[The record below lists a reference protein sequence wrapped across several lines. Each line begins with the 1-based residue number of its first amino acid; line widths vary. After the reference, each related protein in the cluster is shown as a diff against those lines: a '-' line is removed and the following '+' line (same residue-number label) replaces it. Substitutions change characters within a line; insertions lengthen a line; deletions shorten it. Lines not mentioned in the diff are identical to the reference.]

1 MKKSEFTDKIKAIGT
16 CEDEVQ
22 RRTLLAEL
30 EEDAA
35 KDYDELERLGT
46 ENQTLTTANE
56 SLRDANMKLFL
67 RVGETKTE
75 EQRKK
80 DETGIED
87 REKEK
92 KKFSDLFDEKGEFK

>member
-22 RRTLLAEL
+22 RRALLAEL

-46 ENQTLTTANE
+46 ENQTLTQANE
-56 SLRDANMKLFL
+56 GLRDANMKLFL

-87 REKEK
+87 QEKEK
-92 KKFSDLFDEKGEFK
+92 KKFSDLFDEKGELK

>member
-1 MKKSEFTDKIKAIGT
+1 MKKSEFTDKIREIGT

-67 RVGETKTE
+67 RVGESKSDD
-75 EQRKK
+75 QRKK
-80 DETGIED
+80 DETGIET
-87 REKEK
+87 EK
-92 KKFSDLFDEKGEFK
+92 KDKRKFDDLFDEKGEIK

>member
-1 MKKSEFTDKIKAIGT
+1 MKKSEFTEKIKAIGT
-16 CEDEVQ
+16 CEDDVQ

-56 SLRDANMKLFL
+56 GLRDANMKLFL
-67 RVGETKTE
+67 RVGESKTE

-80 DETGIED
+80 DETGIET
-87 REKEK
+87 EK
-92 KKFSDLFDEKGEFK
+92 KNKRKFEDLFDEKGDIK